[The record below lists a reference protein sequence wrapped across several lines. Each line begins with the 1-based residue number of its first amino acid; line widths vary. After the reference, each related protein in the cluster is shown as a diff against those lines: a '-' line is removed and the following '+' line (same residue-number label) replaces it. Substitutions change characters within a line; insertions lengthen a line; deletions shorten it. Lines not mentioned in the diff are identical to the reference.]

1 MAETTK
7 KTTTTTSSK
16 TVETPK
22 TVPESTPKTRTIADV
37 NPSDRVPI
45 DNLCDWD
52 IHFRSL
58 ESNRDLFIAGG
69 VKNYRQL
76 TVAEIDSQ
84 VKIGN
89 EAFCGTDG
97 YGTHAPIRIIDPVI
111 REYVFGADTNP
122 KQLTEDNVRELLRIF
137 DKRKFKDS
145 LENLVVTN
153 AEKRMIVL
161 VAERVGIEDVESFKI
176 AAIEKMSGIDFDHD
190 DL

>member
-22 TVPESTPKTRTIADV
+22 TAPESTPKTRTIADV

-89 EAFCGTDG
+89 EAFCGIDG
-97 YGTHAPIRIIDPVI
+97 YGLHAPIRIIDPVI

-122 KQLTEDNVRELLRIF
+122 KQLTEDNVRELLRIS
-137 DKRKFKDS
+137 DKKEFRNS
-145 LENLVVTN
+145 LEDLVVTN

>member
-22 TVPESTPKTRTIADV
+22 TAPEPIRKTRTIADV

-58 ESNRDLFIAGG
+58 EANRDLYIAGG

-84 VKIGN
+84 VKTGN
-89 EAFCGTDG
+89 EAFCGIDG
-97 YGTHAPIRIIDPVI
+97 YGLHAPIRIIDPVI

-122 KQLTEDNVRELLRIF
+122 KQLTEDNVRELLKIS
-137 DKRKFKDS
+137 DKKKFKDS
-145 LENLVVTN
+145 LEDLVVTN
-153 AEKRMIVL
+153 SEKRMIVL